1 MTDSSAPHLLIFEN
15 RTEGHHLHWLRYITE
30 DFLTL
35 GGRITLALDYRPEMK
50 DRIDSHLLDLTEKV
64 TIISIY
70 DRAGSLRSGSMIST
84 MAGCLEE
91 SGAQEVFMNNLDEI
105 ASGCMRQAAFGIYPP
120 RNTQGKLSGVYF
132 RPRFLVNPAWPPGNI
147 IKEFGFRKLSRRT
160 WFNKIY
166 LMDEYLLERA
176 RQRYAGQKY
185 FFLPDPWDGAFLHDQ
200 KEARER
206 LGIPKD
212 RFVFLSYGIGD
223 RRKGLHLAVRAVMES
238 SDDSRL
244 YLLCAGAKS
253 PDRKT
258 AEDLKEL
265 EKRGKAKVID
275 RYVSESEQSLCFCAS
290 DVVLLPYI
298 KHFGS
303 SGVLSL
309 AAAAGKMV
317 IASDEGLVAQRIQQ
331 HNLGW
336 LFRSGSIEELK
347 KCINNASHL
356 NTSDMTQFQQ
366 AAHRYAKLC
375 SQDAFKK
382 ALLLPF
388 GHDE

>member
-1 MTDSSAPHLLIFEN
+1 
-15 RTEGHHLHWLRYITE
+15 
-30 DFLTL
+30 
-35 GGRITLALDYRPEMK
+35 
-50 DRIDSHLLDLTEKV
+50 
-64 TIISIY
+64 
-70 DRAGSLRSGSMIST
+70 
-84 MAGCLEE
+84 
-91 SGAQEVFMNNLDEI
+91 
-105 ASGCMRQAAFGIYPP
+105 
-120 RNTQGKLSGVYF
+120 
-132 RPRFLVNPAWPPGNI
+132 
-147 IKEFGFRKLSRRT
+147 
-160 WFNKIY
+160 
-166 LMDEYLLERA
+166 
-176 RQRYAGQKY
+176 
-185 FFLPDPWDGAFLHDQ
+185 
-200 KEARER
+200 
-206 LGIPKD
+206 
-212 RFVFLSYGIGD
+212 
-223 RRKGLHLAVRAVMES
+223 
-238 SDDSRL
+238 
-244 YLLCAGAKS
+244 
-253 PDRKT
+253 
-258 AEDLKEL
+258 L
-265 EKRGKAKVID
+265 EKRGKAQVID

-347 KCINNASHL
+347 QCINNASHL

-388 GHDE
+388 GHE